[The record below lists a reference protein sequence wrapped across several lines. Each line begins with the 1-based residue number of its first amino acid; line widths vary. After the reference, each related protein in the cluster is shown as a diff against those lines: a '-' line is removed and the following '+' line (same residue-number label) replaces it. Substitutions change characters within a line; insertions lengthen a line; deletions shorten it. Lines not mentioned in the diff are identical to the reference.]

1 MSDRQDVVILGGGL
15 NSLVAA
21 FDLARAGRRPT
32 LLERRPVVG
41 GIAVTEEIAPGFKA
55 PRLMH
60 LGGPLRSDLLAD
72 LALDRHGLT
81 WLDSPVLMAAQ
92 DASGRG
98 LVLHRDP
105 GKSAESIA
113 AFSKKDAERWPKFE
127 ETIGRIAGAM
137 GGLLDLIPPDID
149 KPAWKEV
156 FPLLRTGKKVRD
168 LGRKDLYRVL
178 RWMPMAVADLAAEWF
193 ESEIVRAALASR
205 AILGQ
210 AAGPWSAGTTANYF
224 LRAAQDPRA
233 VPSVK
238 VPQGGLGALTQAIAA
253 AAKAAGATIRTG
265 VEVTGIEVK
274 NGAVQAVRL
283 AKGDRIETVSV
294 MSGLDPKRTFLNLV
308 SPVDLDPA
316 FRKKVQN
323 IRARGVTAKVNLAL
337 GGLPEFTAFKG
348 ASSGAA
354 GDGGSPLRGRIL
366 FGTTIDDLERAF
378 DASKYGQMSEHPYLE
393 ATIPTLLDPS
403 LAPAGKHV
411 MSVLVQ
417 YAPHALKEGDWSSRR
432 EQLGDRV
439 VKTLA
444 TAAPNL
450 PGLVERGQ
458 VITPKDLEDDW
469 GLTGGHL
476 FGGEE
481 SLDQIFTMRPVLG
494 WARYR
499 TPVRGL
505 YLCGSGTH
513 PGGGLTGA
521 NGRNAARALL
531 ADRR

>member
-1 MSDRQDVVILGGGL
+1 MSARQDVVIVGGGL

-21 FDLARAGRRPT
+21 FELARAGRRPM
-32 LLERRPVVG
+32 LLERRPTLG
-41 GIAVTEEIAPGFKA
+41 GIAVTEEIAPGFRA

-60 LGGPLRSDLLAD
+60 LAGPLRKDLLAD
-72 LALDRHGLT
+72 LGLEKHGLK
-81 WLDSPVLMAAQ
+81 WLESPVLMCVPH
-92 DASGRG
+92 DGRA
-98 LVLHRDP
+98 LVLHREP
-105 GKSAESIA
+105 KRSAESIA
-113 AFSKKDAERWPKFE
+113 PFSKKDAERWPKFE
-127 ETIGRIAGAM
+127 ETVGRIAGAM

-168 LGRKDLYRVL
+168 LGGKDLYRVL

-193 ESEIVRAALASR
+193 ETEVVRAAIASR

-210 AAGPWSAGTTANYF
+210 AAGPWSAGTAANYF
-224 LRAAQDPRA
+224 LRAAADPRA
-233 VPSVK
+233 LPSVV
-238 VPQGGLGALTQAIAA
+238 VPEGGLGALTQAIAA
-253 AAKAAGATIRTG
+253 AAKASGATLRTG

-274 NGAVQAVRL
+274 NGAVEAVRL
-283 AKGDRIETVSV
+283 TQGDRIETTSIV
-294 MSGLDPKRTFLNLV
+294 SGLDPKRTFLGLIA
-308 SPVDLDPA
+308 PADLDPA

-337 GGLPEFTAFKG
+337 GGLPDFKG
-348 ASSGAA
+348 LGAGA
-354 GDGGSPLRGRIL
+354 QDGGSPLRGRIL
-366 FGTTIDDLERAF
+366 LGNSIDDLERAF
-378 DASKYGQMSEHPYLE
+378 DASKYGAISEHPYLE
-393 ATIPTLLDPS
+393 ATIPSLLDPT
-403 LAPAGKHV
+403 LAPPGKHV

-417 YAPHALKEGDWSSRR
+417 YAPHTLRDGDWVARR
-432 EQLGDRV
+432 EELGDRV
-439 VKTLA
+439 VKTLGA
-444 TAAPNL
+444 AAPNL

-476 FGGEE
+476 FHGEE

-531 ADRR
+531 TDRR

>member
-1 MSDRQDVVILGGGL
+1 MSARQDVVIVGGGL

-21 FDLARAGRRPT
+21 FELARAGRRPT
-32 LLERRPVVG
+32 LLERRPILG

-60 LGGPLRSDLLAD
+60 LGGPLRPDLLAD
-72 LALDRHGLT
+72 LDLKRHGLK
-81 WLDSPVLMAAQ
+81 WLESPVLMCVPN
-92 DASGRG
+92 DGRP
-98 LVLHRDP
+98 LALHKDP
-105 GKSAESIA
+105 KRSAESIA
-113 AFSKKDAERWPKFE
+113 TFSKKDAERWPKFE
-127 ETIGRIAGAM
+127 EAVGRIAGAM

-156 FPLLRTGKKVRD
+156 FPLLKTGKKVRD
-168 LGRKDLYRVL
+168 LGGKDLYRVL

-193 ESEIVRAALASR
+193 ETEVVRAAIASR

-210 AAGPWSAGTTANYF
+210 AAGPWSAGTAANYF
-224 LRAAQDPRA
+224 LSAAADPRA
-233 VPSVK
+233 VRSVV
-238 VPQGGLGALTQAIAA
+238 VPEGGLGALTQAIAA
-253 AAKAAGATIRTG
+253 AAKGAGATLRTG

-274 NGAVQAVRL
+274 NGAVEAVRL
-283 AKGDRIETVSV
+283 THGDRIETTSIV
-294 MSGLDPKRTFLNLV
+294 SGLDPKRTFLSLIA
-308 SPVDLDPA
+308 PADLDPA

-337 GGLPEFTAFKG
+337 GGLPDFKG
-348 ASSGAA
+348 LGGAA
-354 GDGGSPLRGRIL
+354 QDGGSPLRGRLL
-366 FGTTIDDLERAF
+366 FGNSIDDLERAF
-378 DASKYGQMSEHPYLE
+378 DASKYGALSQHPFLE
-393 ATIPTLLDPS
+393 ATIPSLLDPT
-403 LAPAGKHV
+403 LAPPGKHV

-417 YAPHALKEGDWSSRR
+417 YAPYTLREGDWNGHR
-432 EQLGDRV
+432 EALGDRV

-458 VITPKDLEDDW
+458 VITPKDIEDDW

-476 FGGEE
+476 FHGEE

-505 YLCGSGTH
+505 YLCGAGTH

-521 NGRNAARALL
+521 NGRNAARALIS
-531 ADRR
+531 DRR

>member
-1 MSDRQDVVILGGGL
+1 MSARQDVVILGGGL

-21 FDLARAGRRPT
+21 FDLARAGRRPV
-32 LLERRPVVG
+32 LLERRPVLG

-60 LGGPLRSDLLAD
+60 LAGPLRPDLLAD
-72 LALDRHGLT
+72 LNLTHHGLK
-81 WLDSPVLMAAQ
+81 WLESPVLMAA
-92 DASGRG
+92 ASPEGRP

-105 GKSAESIA
+105 KRSAESIA

-127 ETIGRIAGAM
+127 EAVGRIAGAM

-156 FPLLRTGKKVRD
+156 FPLLKTGKKVRD
-168 LGRKDLYRVL
+168 LGGRDLYRVL

-193 ESEIVRAALASR
+193 ESEIVRAAIASR

-210 AAGPWSAGTTANYF
+210 AAGPWSAGTAANYF
-224 LRAAQDPRA
+224 LRAAADPRA
-233 VPSVK
+233 IPSVV
-238 VPQGGLGALTQAIAA
+238 VPEGGIGALTQAIAA
-253 AAKAAGATIRTG
+253 AAKAAGATLRTG

-274 NGAVQAVRL
+274 NGAVEAVRMTQ
-283 AKGDRIETVSV
+283 GDRIEATSIV
-294 MSGLDPKRTFLNLV
+294 SGLDPKRTLLGLV
-308 SPVDLDPA
+308 APADLDPA

-337 GGLPEFTAFKG
+337 GGLPDFKAFGSQAG
-348 ASSGAA
+348 AGT
-354 GDGGSPLRGRIL
+354 DGGSPLRGRIL
-366 FGTTIDDLERAF
+366 FGTSIDDLERAF
-378 DASKYGQMSEHPYLE
+378 DASKYGEISEHPYLE
-393 ATIPTLLDPS
+393 ATLPTLLDPS
-403 LAPAGKHV
+403 LAPPGKHV
-411 MSVLVQ
+411 LSVLVQ
-417 YAPHALKEGDWSSRR
+417 YAPHALREGDWNARR
-432 EQLGDRV
+432 EELGERV

-444 TAAPNL
+444 AAAPNL
-450 PGLVERGQ
+450 PDLIERGQ

-476 FGGEE
+476 FHGEE